1 SSLLKVAEGGWFP
14 LALGGFVFIIMTT
27 WRRGRVLATA
37 AQKRLAIPLSA
48 FIGSLAATP
57 PHRVPGTA
65 VFMAGDPDSVP
76 NSLMHN
82 LKHNK
87 VLHERVVFL
96 TVIIRDVPWVPAAE
110 RVAIGP
116 LGYGF
121 FRLKVYFGF
130 MDRPDVAASLELC
143 RDKGLEFD
151 LMQTTFFLSRAIV
164 VPATGEQGRKGMAEW
179 RESMFATMA
188 RNARTAADYYNIPP
202 NCVIE
207 LGTKI
212 AI

>member
-1 SSLLKVAEGGWFP
+1 V
-14 LALGGFVFIIMTT
+14 
-27 WRRGRVLATA
+27 
-37 AQKRLAIPLSA
+37 
-48 FIGSLAATP
+48 TP

-76 NSLMHN
+76 NSMMHN

-96 TVIIRDVPWVPAAE
+96 TVVIRDVPWVPEVE
-110 RVAIGP
+110 RVAVQPMGQ
-116 LGYGF
+116 GF
-121 FRLKVYFGF
+121 YRLKVDFGF
-130 MDRPDVAASLELC
+130 MDRPDVTASLELC
-143 RDKGLEFD
+143 KAQGLEFD
-151 LMQTTFFLSRAIV
+151 LMQTTFFLSRASV
-164 VPATGEQGRKGMAEW
+164 VQAVAETEQGGMAQW
-179 RESMFATMA
+179 RESLFATMA
-188 RNARTAADYYNIPP
+188 RNARTAADYYNIPA

>member
-1 SSLLKVAEGGWFP
+1 
-14 LALGGFVFIIMTT
+14 MTT
-27 WRRGRVLATA
+27 WRRGRVLAKA
-37 AQKRLAIPLSA
+37 AQRRLAIPLTS
-48 FIGSLAATP
+48 FVESLVANP

-65 VFMAGDPDSVP
+65 VFMAVDPDSVP
-76 NSLMHN
+76 NSMMHN

-96 TVIIRDVPWVPAAE
+96 TVRIRDVPWVPDAE
-110 RVAIGP
+110 RVVVES
-116 LGYGF
+116 LGQGF
-121 FRLKVYFGF
+121 FRLKVDFGF
-130 MDRPDVAASLELC
+130 MDRPDVAASLGLC
-143 RDKGLEFD
+143 KPQGLDFD

-164 VPATGEQGRKGMAEW
+164 VQAISATEQGGMAEW
-179 RESMFATMA
+179 RESLFATMA
-188 RNARTAADYYNIPP
+188 RNARTAADYYNIPA